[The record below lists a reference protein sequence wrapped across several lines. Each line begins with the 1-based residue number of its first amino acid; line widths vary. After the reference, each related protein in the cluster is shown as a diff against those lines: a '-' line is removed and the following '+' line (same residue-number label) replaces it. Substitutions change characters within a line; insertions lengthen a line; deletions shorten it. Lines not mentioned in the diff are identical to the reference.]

1 MNDTFSVGNMY
12 VVYVPSKIIKYLGF
26 QTSDLFRMSPDKK
39 WRFSER
45 TMPFL
50 ASALFFL
57 GGLTE
62 YCGDLHTKVCVT

>member
-57 GGLTE
+57 GE
-62 YCGDLHTKVCVT
+62 AVRKPIRIANS

>member
-45 TMPFL
+45 AMPFL

-57 GGLTE
+57 GG
-62 YCGDLHTKVCVT
+62 G